1 MLEVSIINNP
11 FKNPSALGKL
21 SEGVS
26 AIGRQQKQV
35 SASILN
41 NGSELSAVVKAMD
54 NLSNTGSWKQLRVFE
69 SIAQQPR
76 YEDLSASMRMLS
88 DNMGRIDKMLSLS
101 RTDISAPVSAMKDSM
116 DKISNM
122 SRPVSMQLSQFMKNG
137 VGIAGTHYTEF
148 QKSLITMNASI
159 DQLNKVASS
168 TAFKSS
174 LRLLSESRINS
185 GINFDVSIAN
195 KFISRTEA
203 NGFSSF
209 FERMVT
215 ERLPNESEKKIIRN
229 NMRNLGKGDVSG
241 FAALT
246 DDEVNYTQFNT
257 VDIGRVQDEIDE
269 SEQQVALDAVQNHSV
284 GKLTMS
290 QQSWLRFIWDCI
302 VFPLLAVA
310 VMNSTAGTLSGYFID
325 NALPNT
331 VYNMTER
338 ARGRNLGLN
347 CYKQVVADK
356 LFVRLSPRRS
366 NSPIVGISKKDDV
379 MQAVE
384 RKGKWTRV
392 KIDSQHI
399 KYGWV
404 MSRYMKSVK
413 AEG

>member
-1 MLEVSIINNP
+1 MSIIDNL
-11 FKNPSALGKL
+11 FKSFSAFGKL

-26 AIGRQQKQV
+26 AISGQQKQV
-35 SASILN
+35 SALILN

-54 NLSNTGSWKQLRVFE
+54 NLSNVSNRKELRGFE
-69 SIAQQPR
+69 SIAQQPK
-76 YEDLSASMRMLS
+76 YKDLSASMRMMS

-101 RTDISAPVSAMKDSM
+101 RTDISAPISTMKDSM
-116 DKISNM
+116 DKISNI
-122 SRPVSMQLSQFMKNG
+122 SRPASIQLSQLMTNG
-137 VGIAGTHYTEF
+137 KAIAGTPYTEF
-148 QKSLITMNASI
+148 QKSLTAMDASVK
-159 DQLNKVASS
+159 QLNKVASS
-168 TAFKSS
+168 TTFKSS

-209 FERMVT
+209 FDRMVT
-215 ERLPNESEKKIIRN
+215 ERLPNESEKKIIRS

-241 FAALT
+241 LAALT
-246 DDEVNYTQFNT
+246 DDEVNYRQLNT
-257 VDIGRVQDEIDE
+257 VDIERVQDEIDE
-269 SEQQVALDAVQNHSV
+269 SEQQIALDAVQNRSV
-284 GKLTMS
+284 GELTSS
-290 QQSWLRFIWDCI
+290 QQAWLRFIWDCI
-302 VFPLLAVA
+302 VFPLITIA

-331 VYNMTER
+331 VYSMTER
-338 ARGRNLGLN
+338 GRGRNLGLN

-392 KIDSQHI
+392 KIDDQHI

>member
-1 MLEVSIINNP
+1 
-11 FKNPSALGKL
+11 
-21 SEGVS
+21 
-26 AIGRQQKQV
+26 
-35 SASILN
+35 
-41 NGSELSAVVKAMD
+41 
-54 NLSNTGSWKQLRVFE
+54 
-69 SIAQQPR
+69 
-76 YEDLSASMRMLS
+76 
-88 DNMGRIDKMLSLS
+88 
-101 RTDISAPVSAMKDSM
+101 
-116 DKISNM
+116 
-122 SRPVSMQLSQFMKNG
+122 
-137 VGIAGTHYTEF
+137 
-148 QKSLITMNASI
+148 
-159 DQLNKVASS
+159 
-168 TAFKSS
+168 
-174 LRLLSESRINS
+174 
-185 GINFDVSIAN
+185 
-195 KFISRTEA
+195 
-203 NGFSSF
+203 
-209 FERMVT
+209 
-215 ERLPNESEKKIIRN
+215 
-229 NMRNLGKGDVSG
+229 MRNLGKGDVSG